1 MTAIDD
7 MRFNQQQALSVYKRQ
22 KIRSMTNVS
31 NVSKISL
38 PSFFRGDKNRCTGK
52 NAFYTFTTSSNYIND
67 CRLIAFAR
75 KAKNFE
81 ITFFLL
87 LLFPSTIFPR
97 YRQGKLAFLISKI
110 PYSLY
115 CGLRQWVQ
123 LFPRYSYNDWLE

>member
-38 PSFFRGDKNRCTGK
+38 PSFLRGDKNRCTGK
-52 NAFYTFTTSSNYIND
+52 NAFYTFTTSSNYIKD

-75 KAKNFE
+75 KAKHFE

-97 YRQGKLAFLISKI
+97 
-110 PYSLY
+110 
-115 CGLRQWVQ
+115 
-123 LFPRYSYNDWLE
+123 